1 MTAGMRIT
9 AAMIAIV
16 AAAAAGQGA
25 AVANVALVKVSHDTY
40 TNGSSQHH
48 TEVEPDTHSH
58 GSTEVAAFQ
67 VGRFFNGGASN
78 NGFAVTTNG
87 GSTWSHGVLP
97 GTTVLANGPW
107 ARVSDPAVAFDPKHN
122 VWLISSLAIDSSVNG
137 AAVIVN
143 RSTTGGKSWTNPVRV
158 TPPGGNLD
166 KDWITC
172 DETAA
177 SPHYGNCYV
186 EWDDNGSS
194 NLVYMSTSTDGGA
207 TWGAPRNTTDM
218 FHGIGGQPVVQP
230 NGTVVVAIDNLN
242 ESAVEA
248 FLSTDGGG
256 TWTAPVAISSAQD
269 HAAGGS
275 FRNGSLPSAVVD
287 TGGTVDVAW
296 ESCSQEPGCSNND
309 ILFSKSTNG
318 TTWTAPAIVPIDP
331 TGSGIDHMLPGLGV
345 DPATAGAS
353 AHLGIVYYTEPAAC
367 TSACAVSVGFIASSN
382 GGSTWTAPQS
392 LAGPIKQ
399 SWIANTSQGR
409 MVGDYN
415 STSFLNGKAYPVFAS
430 ARTVSGSTFKENM
443 FTPKGGLTVGAGV
456 AGLIVGG
463 GTATAAVGRPAATAR

>member
-1 MTAGMRIT
+1 MRPGTRIT
-9 AAMIAIV
+9 AAMLALV
-16 AAAAAGQGA
+16 AVTVVEQGTAA
-25 AVANVALVKVSHDTY
+25 ANVALVKVSHDTY
-40 TNGSSQHH
+40 TNSGSQHH

-78 NGFAVTTNG
+78 NGFAVTTDN

-97 GTTVLANGPW
+97 GTTAFANGPW

-137 AAVIVN
+137 AAVIVS
-143 RSTTGGKSWTNPVRV
+143 RSMTGGTSWTNPVRV

-207 TWGAPRNTTDM
+207 TWDVPRNTSNM

-230 NGTVVVAIDNLN
+230 SGIVVVPIDNLN
-242 ESAVEA
+242 ESTVES
-248 FLSTDGGG
+248 FLSTDGGA
-256 TWTAPVAISSAQD
+256 TWTAPVVISPAQD
-269 HAAGGS
+269 HTAGGS

-287 TGGTVDVAW
+287 SGGTVYVAW
-296 ESCSQEPGCSNND
+296 ESCSPEPGCANND

-318 TTWTAPAIVPIDP
+318 TTWTAPAIVPVDP

-345 DPATAGAS
+345 DPTTAGAS
-353 AHLGIVYYTEPAAC
+353 AHLGIVYYTEPASC
-367 TSACAVSVGFIASSN
+367 SSACALSVGFIASSN
-382 GGSTWTAPQS
+382 GGNTWTGPRA

-399 SWIANTSQGR
+399 SWLANTSQGR

-415 STSFLNGKAYPVFAS
+415 SASFLNGKAYPVFAS
-430 ARTVSGSTFKENM
+430 ASAPKGSTFRESM
-443 FTPKGGLTVGAGV
+443 FTPSGGLTVAGGFARLIA
-456 AGLIVGG
+456 AGPASSAGDSS
-463 GTATAAVGRPAATAR
+463 AATAR